1 MTDNNRSSRFPGEF
15 ESLPAI
21 CDFAS
26 GAAEAAGLNEDAVY
40 EVQLAVDEAC
50 ANIIEHA
57 YGGEGN
63 GEIECSCR
71 IDPDKL
77 TMVLRDHGRPFD
89 PDSVPEPD
97 TSSDIEERKARGL
110 GLYLLRKLMDEV
122 RFEFTE
128 SGNVLT
134 LVKRKERNS

>member
-1 MTDNNRSSRFPGEF
+1 MDSDKSSRFPGEF
-15 ESLPAI
+15 DSLPAI
-21 CDFAS
+21 SDFAG
-26 GAAEAAGLNEDAVY
+26 GAAEAAGLDPDAVY

-63 GEIECSCR
+63 GDIECTCR

-77 TMVLRDHGRPFD
+77 TMVLRDSGRPFD
-89 PDSVPEPD
+89 PASVPEPD
-97 TSSDIEERKARGL
+97 LSCGIEERQARGL

-134 LVKRKERNS
+134 LVKRKEEEP